1 MELYA
6 RQQFDLMLREA
17 AGNYAERCVHRAG
30 GPDAAL
36 ALLRED
42 PGSAVLGR
50 AEFVAAVLSE
60 NLLDSR
66 VGRAIRAL
74 RGGSVAAE
82 AFGVDTARAKLIVFV
97 YAALLAGGASTSF
110 LKNAA
115 ALARYRGGMPE
126 TDWTAGPRGPR
137 HDRSID

>member
-17 AGNYAERCVHRAG
+17 AANYAERCVHRAG

-60 NLLDSR
+60 NLLDSTAGHCFVLEALDR
-66 VGRAIRAL
+66 RTLPADPGGPAAQVLGR
-74 RGGSVAAE
+74 
-82 AFGVDTARAKLIVFV
+82 
-97 YAALLAGGASTSF
+97 LAG
-110 LKNAA
+110 A
-115 ALARYRGGMPE
+115 ALAEVLTIQATQVIGQQQVY
-126 TDWTAGPRGPR
+126 A
-137 HDRSID
+137 